1 MSNQGSL
8 PGLEPAQ
15 PTDRLFLAV
24 FPDPP
29 QAARL
34 AALAGDFLARHRL
47 GAGAVDASRLHV
59 TLFHLGDYAG
69 LPPGLAERAGEA
81 LARVEAEPFAI
92 RFDRLGSFGNRRAR
106 SPLVFAAEAGNVAL
120 HALHAQLADH
130 LRGCGLSRCTGGS
143 FVPHMTVAY
152 GKATVPFEAIAPVE
166 WPAGEVLL
174 VHSLLGRTRHIRLAG
189 RRLAAR

>member
-24 FPDPP
+24 FPGEPH
-29 QAARL
+29 AARL
-34 AALAGDFLARHRL
+34 AALAGGFLVRHRL
-47 GAGAVDASRLHV
+47 GAGAVEASRLHV

-69 LPPGLAERAGEA
+69 LPPGLADRTAEA
-81 LARVEAEPFAI
+81 LARVETEPFAI
-92 RFDRLGSFGNRRAR
+92 RFDRIGSFGNRRAK
-106 SPLVFAAEAGNVAL
+106 SPLVLAAEEGNVAL
-120 HALHAQLADH
+120 HALHAQLAGH
-130 LRGCGLSRCTGGS
+130 LRGCGLGRWAGGS

-152 GKATVPFEAIAPVE
+152 GRATVPFEAIGPVE

-174 VHSLLGRTRHIRLAG
+174 VHSLLGRTRHVRLAS